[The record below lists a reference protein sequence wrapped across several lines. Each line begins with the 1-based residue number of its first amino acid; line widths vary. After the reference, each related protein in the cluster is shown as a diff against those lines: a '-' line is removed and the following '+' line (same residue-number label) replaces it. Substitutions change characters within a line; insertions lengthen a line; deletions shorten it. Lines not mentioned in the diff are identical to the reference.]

1 MNYSLHLKHQRQAT
15 AQAHAEI
22 LRLAQ
27 SQRDTLAT
35 SFGDLLGDGG
45 PPDETSDEMI
55 QAIRQWRD
63 TPPNRVST
71 DQMVS

>member
-1 MNYSLHLKHQRQAT
+1 MNYSLHPNHQQPGT

-27 SQRDTLAT
+27 TQRATLAT

-45 PPDETSDEMI
+45 PPDETADQMI
-55 QAIRQWRD
+55 QAIRELRD
-63 TPPNRVST
+63 SPST
-71 DQMVS
+71 RSLDG